1 MSKGAIINLIAIA
14 LIVAS
19 FFVDKSIAK
28 YLYYSG
34 LFAFSGAI
42 TNQIAI
48 YMIFNRVPFFYG
60 SGVIELNFEKFKK
73 SIKDMIMEQF
83 FTPDRLQKIL
93 STELNSDLT
102 FLAQKID
109 YELLYQNLKESIIN
123 SKIGQVINM
132 FGGESIIDSQK
143 VTLIEKIK
151 SSIKSI
157 LSSDTFKKQINKL
170 SKEHI
175 SNDIIKKIDIIIEEK
190 LNELTPKDVKIL
202 VEKLIKEHLDWLIVW
217 GGVFGGLIGFLSVL
231 IKV

>member
-1 MSKGAIINLIAIA
+1 
-14 LIVAS
+14 
-19 FFVDKSIAK
+19 
-28 YLYYSG
+28 
-34 LFAFSGAI
+34 
-42 TNQIAI
+42 
-48 YMIFNRVPFFYG
+48 
-60 SGVIELNFEKFKK
+60 
-73 SIKDMIMEQF
+73 MEQF
-83 FTPDRLQKIL
+83 FTPDRIQKIL
-93 STELNSDLT
+93 SNEISSDIT
-102 FLAQKID
+102 ILADKID

-123 SKIGQVINM
+123 SKIGQIINM

-157 LSSDTFKKQINKL
+157 LSSDTLKKQINKL

-217 GGVFGGLIGFLSVL
+217 GGVFGGFIGLLSAL
-231 IKV
+231 IK

>member
-1 MSKGAIINLIAIA
+1 MNKGAIVNLIAIS
-14 LIVAS
+14 LIIAS
-19 FFVDKSIAK
+19 FFVNESISK

-93 STELNSDLT
+93 SNEINNDITI
-102 FLAQKID
+102 LADKID
-109 YELLYQNLKESIIN
+109 YELLYQNLKESIMQ

-157 LSSDTFKKQINKL
+157 LLSETFQNQINKL

-175 SNDIIKKIDIIIEEK
+175 SRDIIKKIDIIIEDK
-190 LNELTPKDVKIL
+190 LNELTPKDVKNL

-217 GGVFGGLIGFLSVL
+217 GGVFGGIIGLISVF
-231 IKV
+231 IR